1 MALGVQVKATEVV
14 VGFPETIGFPGAEG
28 ATAVMKVLQEILDG
42 NIILIHIP
50 AVRKERN
57 TVIIAEGKE

>member
-1 MALGVQVKATEVV
+1 MVGV
-14 VGFPETIGFPGAEG
+14 PETTGFPGAEG